1 MNYIKNILVKNTI
14 WNSIGTITYLA
25 CQWLITLLVVW
36 LYDDFANAG
45 KLALAMNITNFFY
58 CIAVYNIRT
67 FQVSDIKNEYS
78 DKEYIINRVLL
89 CGISFILC
97 FIFVLFNNFSLIQKL
112 IILCY
117 MLFRCIEAFIDV
129 LHGINQK
136 KWRMAFIGISF
147 ILRGISM
154 LVVFILIGNFYGLL
168 PAVIGMVIT
177 SFFICFIY
185 DLPNT
190 KKLAN
195 LINYSKNKVFL
206 LMKKCFPLMLVIL
219 VSTLMASFSR
229 YSIEIIHGTEALG
242 IYAAII
248 APAMIIQISASFI
261 FAPLI
266 NIFASYLKESKIQKF
281 QKLFIYTSLFV
292 TGLTLLAYILSI
304 FLGEWALTLIF
315 GNVIVSYAY
324 LLSGAIIISGLTA
337 FMWFMNIIFV
347 TMRDIKGILI
357 GNIIGAIICL
367 LLTNYFLVR
376 FNLIGANYIMI
387 LSLGTALTFL
397 FIRLYMNLKKLM

>member
-1 MNYIKNILVKNTI
+1 MNYIKNTI
-14 WNSIGTITYLA
+14 WNSIGITIYLA

-36 LYDDFANAG
+36 IYDDFTNAG
-45 KLALAMNITNFFY
+45 NLALAMNITNFFA

-67 FQVSDIKNEYS
+67 FQVSDVKYEFT

-97 FIFVLFNNFSLIQKL
+97 FIFLLFNNFSLMQKL
-112 IILCY
+112 IILCF
-117 MLFRCIEAFIDV
+117 MAFRCIEAFIDV

-136 KWRMAFIGISF
+136 NWKMEYIGVSF

-154 LVVFILIGNFYGLL
+154 LVIFILIGNFYGLL
-168 PAVIGMVIT
+168 PAVIGMGIT
-177 SFFICFIY
+177 SFLVCLIY

-190 KKLAN
+190 KKIAS
-195 LINYSKNKVFL
+195 LINFSIGKVFL
-206 LMKKCFPLMLVIL
+206 LTKKCFPLMLVIL
-219 VSTLMASFSR
+219 ISTLMASFSR

-242 IYAAII
+242 VYAAII

-266 NIFASYLKESKIQKF
+266 NVFASCLKESRIQKF

-292 TGLTLLAYILSI
+292 IALTLLAYIIAI

-315 GNVIVSYAY
+315 GDAIVPYAY
-324 LLSGAIIISGLTA
+324 LLNGAIVISGLTA

-367 LLTNYFLVR
+367 LLTNYFLVS
-376 FNLIGANYIMI
+376 FNLMGANYIII
-387 LSLGTALTFL
+387 LSLGAALTFL
-397 FIRLYMNLKKLM
+397 FLRLYMNLKKLMQKQ